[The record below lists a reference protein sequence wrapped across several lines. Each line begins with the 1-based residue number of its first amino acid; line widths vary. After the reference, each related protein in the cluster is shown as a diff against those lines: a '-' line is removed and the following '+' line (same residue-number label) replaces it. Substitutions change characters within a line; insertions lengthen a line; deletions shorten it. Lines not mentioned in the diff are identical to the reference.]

1 MIYNM
6 KEKIFISAD
15 SLLDDAFKLA
25 QKILV
30 SDYKPSFIVAL
41 WRGGAPIGI
50 AIQELLE
57 HRGVKT
63 NHIALRTSSYIGIDS
78 QEKKIQVH
86 GLDYLATTITETDNL
101 LIVDDVFDSG
111 RSLESVIVEL
121 RRRCPKNYPNKVRIA
136 TTYYKPT
143 RNKSI
148 LKPDFFVHETDLWLV
163 FPHELQGLTDA
174 EIKAHK
180 PTSEARVM

>member
-78 QEKKIQVH
+78 QEKK
-86 GLDYLATTITETDNL
+86 
-101 LIVDDVFDSG
+101 
-111 RSLESVIVEL
+111 
-121 RRRCPKNYPNKVRIA
+121 
-136 TTYYKPT
+136 YKYM
-143 RNKSI
+143 
-148 LKPDFFVHETDLWLV
+148 
-163 FPHELQGLTDA
+163 A
-174 EIKAHK
+174 
-180 PTSEARVM
+180 